1 MPKVVELKRKKSTT
15 SFEVYNTFSDLESDV
30 LAAWNRCATFFN
42 IIRDIDVD
50 NAKSYAKQ
58 FSEEDKVKMNAIL
71 NLIREDGYENIKQ
84 RVIRGDMSF
93 L

>member
-1 MPKVVELKRKKSTT
+1 
-15 SFEVYNTFSDLESDV
+15 VYNTFSDLENDV

-50 NAKSYAKQ
+50 NAKSYAAQ
-58 FSEEDKVKMNAIL
+58 FSNEDKARMNTIL
-71 NLIREDGYENIKQ
+71 SQIREDGYENVKQ
-84 RVIRGDMSF
+84 RVIRGDMIF